1 MSVKNKR
8 IKTIE
13 IESVGKEVINK
24 NSREDNKMIEVTSRE
39 SK

>member
-24 NSREDNKMIEVTSRE
+24 NSREDNKMIEVVSRE